1 MTRSYNRKGG
11 PRPAPIP
18 PSPTGVEPVA
28 TAALNE
34 EISIMPPATQA
45 AIDANKDLLSGQ
57 GARMIA
63 VKLLRNYRPI
73 GEFEVVGYEREAILK
88 KNAAGMMETVQE
100 AAFIDEELPP
110 PAQSGTGFPD
120 KLWAGAVIRLP
131 IDEAKS
137 TRKAGIAEYELN
149 D

>member
-1 MTRSYNRKGG
+1 MARKYQRRGQSSASN
-11 PRPAPIP
+11 PLE
-18 PSPTGVEPVA
+18 TGVETVA

-45 AIDANKDLLSGQ
+45 AIDANKP
-57 GARMIA
+57 RMIT

-73 GEFEVVGYEREAILK
+73 GDFEVVGYERPAILK

-100 AAFIDEELPP
+100 AAFIDDELPP

>member
-1 MTRSYNRKGG
+1 MARKYQRRGQ
-11 PRPAPIP
+11 PSASIP
-18 PSPTGVEPVA
+18 LETGVETVA

-45 AIDANKDLLSGQ
+45 AIDANKP
-57 GARMIA
+57 RMVT

-73 GEFEVVGYEREAILK
+73 GEYEVVGYEREAILK

-100 AAFIDEELPP
+100 AAFIDDELPP

-131 IDEAKS
+131 VDEAKS

>member
-1 MTRSYNRKGG
+1 M
-11 PRPAPIP
+11 
-18 PSPTGVEPVA
+18 A

-45 AIDANKDLLSGQ
+45 AIDANKP
-57 GARMIA
+57 RMIT

-73 GEFEVVGYEREAILK
+73 GDFEVVGYERPAILK

-100 AAFIDEELPP
+100 AAFIDDELPP